1 MTQTHSAAGSH
12 QLEFVD
18 RVHDYSS
25 GDESIA
31 LPVDLRSGSNHVP
44 VMASVDTGAA
54 FCVFGAEVAEA
65 LGLDLL
71 SGVRMRFRTANS
83 GFEAYGHEVEIAALG
98 VVTHST
104 VYFSPIQR

>member
-1 MTQTHSAAGSH
+1 MH
-12 QLEFVD
+12 QLEFD

-25 GDESIA
+25 GDESIT

-71 SGVRMRFRTANS
+71 SVFASVSERRTAGLRPMGTKS
-83 GFEAYGHEVEIAALG
+83 KSRPWAL
-98 VVTHST
+98 
-104 VYFSPIQR
+104 